1 MIKEQI
7 NFFKNQK
14 ITFLFWIKIVW
25 TYESH
30 EISRT
35 AIEITERQ
43 RTYFFSIFRVCP
55 FSLTTRV
62 LFDHFLRTIF
72 LFWLTQKSRLTVSE
86 GKIYLRD
93 NFKAWFVQIIHH
105 EMFNGAAD
113 EHQHTIFQF
122 LNSFI
127 AKKANPWNNLIP
139 SGATSHI

>member
-43 RTYFFSIFRVCP
+43 RTYLFSIFRVCP

-72 LFWLTQKSRLTVSE
+72 LFWWLTQKTRLTVPE

-93 NFKAWFVQIIHH
+93 NFKAWFVQIIHR
-105 EMFNGAAD
+105 EILMV
-113 EHQHTIFQF
+113 QLMSISTIFQF
-122 LNSFI
+122 LNSLI

-139 SGATSHI
+139 SRATSHI